1 MEQPQNPTPGTARET
16 FHQEFFRR
24 AQDFVRDTLMLVPEL
39 EGVAITPSWEVRQ
52 DRLPYGIVMGR
63 NGPLRTPQEVLH
75 MAEQLHG
82 TLRIAMDNSIA
93 TLKAIDEQ
101 MGKMAEEISAKQAEL
116 DRLNKD
122 ITGSKAEGNTGDG
135 AAPADPAQG

>member
-1 MEQPQNPTPGTARET
+1 MI
-16 FHQEFFRR
+16 
-24 AQDFVRDTLMLVPEL
+24 VLIPEL

-52 DRLPYGIVMGR
+52 DRLPYGVVMGR

-82 TLRIAMDNSIA
+82 TLNIAMNNSMA

-101 MGKMAEEISAKQAEL
+101 MGKMAVEIRERQAEL
-116 DRLNKD
+116 DALNQKCGRTTTPVD
-122 ITGSKAEGNTGDG
+122 PSSG
-135 AAPADPAQG
+135 AAPGDPGQG